1 MKKFAIIFALICFS
15 TNVVAEVIIMK
26 CKKYRYKYESN
37 EGVVTIY
44 SANIKRDKKN
54 YHKFCPAKVN
64 DSNKHFAKSIE
75 GVDLTISDY
84 QAICFTKKVVMLNG
98 GIGTDSTSITDFKK
112 LTRSS
117 NFKWNGKE
125 QKQRE
130 KCKLEKG

>member
-1 MKKFAIIFALICFS
+1 MKRFAIIFALICFS

-26 CKKYRYKYESN
+26 CKKYRYKYVSN

-98 GIGTDSTSITDFKK
+98 GILTDSTSITDFKK